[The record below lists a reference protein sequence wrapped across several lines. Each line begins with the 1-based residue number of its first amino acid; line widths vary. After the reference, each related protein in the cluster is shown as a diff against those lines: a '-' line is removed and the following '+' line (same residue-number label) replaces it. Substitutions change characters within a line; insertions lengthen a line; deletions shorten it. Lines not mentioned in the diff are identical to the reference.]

1 MIMKTVKEWI
11 DSVEDREVRDFLLER
26 WDLDY
31 KIGKYRCNIWDAIA
45 GLCDWGNTIE
55 GKDFWDECSLSP
67 DPIAYLR
74 NYLHSMKPK
83 VSQPYYGPKDSPH
96 EVHKFISAHN
106 LNFNRGCVVKY
117 AVRAGR
123 KDPKAE
129 IKDLEKAID
138 YLRFEIERLKE
149 L

>member
-1 MIMKTVKEWI
+1 MKTVKEWI
-11 DSVEDREVRDFLLER
+11 DSVEDREVREFLLER
-26 WDLDY
+26 WDRGTTLVPTFNRA
-31 KIGKYRCNIWDAIA
+31 IISFCIWEDT
-45 GLCDWGNTIE
+45 LE
-55 GKDFWDECSLSP
+55 GADFWRECEASD

-74 NYLHSMKPK
+74 NHLDSLKPK
-83 VSQPYYGPKDSPH
+83 ESQPYYGSKDSPH

>member
-1 MIMKTVKEWI
+1 MIMKTVKQWI
-11 DSVEDREVRDFLLER
+11 DSVEDREVRGFLLER
-26 WDLDY
+26 WDPNHAMFDSRES
-31 KIGKYRCNIWDAIA
+31 IRCAID
-45 GLCDWGNTIE
+45 GLCHWGYTPE
-55 GKDFWDECSLSP
+55 GNDFWLNCRKSP

-74 NYLHSMKPK
+74 NHLDSLKPK
-83 VSQPYYGPKDSPH
+83 ESQPYYGPKDSPH

-138 YLRFEIERLKE
+138 YLKFEIERLKE